1 MIKNNDFGD
10 AGNLL
15 NFISVLPLRTSDPEL
30 PKLVQSKNIIGHV
43 TDGKLIL
50 IRFNMNKVKP
60 MYHKIL
66 LPTDGS
72 KFAEKAAQHA
82 IWIASKSNAE
92 IIVLNVIETSSL
104 VGLPA
109 EDLIVK
115 IKEMLKEEGRRSL
128 EKISEMVTESEKES
142 KIEDI
147 KITLKS
153 EEGSPADSIL
163 KTIEKE
169 NIDLVVMGTSG
180 KHGLDRFLLGSVTE
194 KVVRSAKCP
203 VLSVHS

>member
-1 MIKNNDFGD
+1 
-10 AGNLL
+10 
-15 NFISVLPLRTSDPEL
+15 
-30 PKLVQSKNIIGHV
+30 
-43 TDGKLIL
+43 
-50 IRFNMNKVKP
+50 
-60 MYHKIL
+60 MYQKIL

-72 KFAEKAAQHA
+72 KFAENAAQHA
-82 IWIASKSNAE
+82 IWIASRSGAE

-128 EKISEMVTESEKES
+128 ERISEMISERESES
-142 KIEDI
+142 KIEDV
-147 KITLKS
+147 KITLKT

-163 KTIEKE
+163 KTVDNE
-169 NIDLVVMGTSG
+169 NVDLVVMGTSG

-194 KVVRSAKCP
+194 KVVRSSNCP
-203 VLSVHS
+203 VLAVH

>member
-1 MIKNNDFGD
+1 
-10 AGNLL
+10 
-15 NFISVLPLRTSDPEL
+15 
-30 PKLVQSKNIIGHV
+30 
-43 TDGKLIL
+43 
-50 IRFNMNKVKP
+50 
-60 MYHKIL
+60 MYQKIL

-72 KFAEKAAQHA
+72 KFAEKAAKHA
-82 IWIASKSNAE
+82 IWIASRSGAE

-115 IKEMLKEEGRRSL
+115 IKEMLKEEGRISL
-128 EKISEMVTESEKES
+128 ERISEMITQSEGES
-142 KIEDI
+142 KIKDL
-147 KITLKS
+147 KITLTT

-163 KTIEKE
+163 KTIENE

-194 KVVRSAKCP
+194 KWLDHPTCP
-203 VLSVHS
+203 VLAVR

>member
-1 MIKNNDFGD
+1 
-10 AGNLL
+10 
-15 NFISVLPLRTSDPEL
+15 
-30 PKLVQSKNIIGHV
+30 
-43 TDGKLIL
+43 
-50 IRFNMNKVKP
+50 
-60 MYHKIL
+60 MYQKIL

-72 KFAEKAAQHA
+72 KFAENAAQHA
-82 IWIASKSNAE
+82 IWIASRSGAE

-109 EDLIVK
+109 EDLIVR

-128 EKISEMVTESEKES
+128 ERISEMVTESEKES

-147 KITLKS
+147 KITLKT
-153 EEGSPADSIL
+153 EEGSPADAIL
-163 KTIEKE
+163 KTVEKE
-169 NIDLVVMGTSG
+169 DVDLVVMGTSG

-203 VLSVHS
+203 VLAVH

>member
-1 MIKNNDFGD
+1 
-10 AGNLL
+10 
-15 NFISVLPLRTSDPEL
+15 
-30 PKLVQSKNIIGHV
+30 
-43 TDGKLIL
+43 
-50 IRFNMNKVKP
+50 

-72 KFAEKAAQHA
+72 KFAEKAAEHA

-109 EDLIVK
+109 EDLIVR

-128 EKISEMVTESEKES
+128 ERISEMVTEEEKEH

-147 KITLKS
+147 QITLKT
-153 EEGSPADSIL
+153 EEGSPADAIL
-163 KTIEKE
+163 KTVEKE
-169 NIDLVVMGTSG
+169 DVDLVVMGTSG

-203 VLSVHS
+203 VLAVH

>member
-1 MIKNNDFGD
+1 
-10 AGNLL
+10 
-15 NFISVLPLRTSDPEL
+15 
-30 PKLVQSKNIIGHV
+30 
-43 TDGKLIL
+43 
-50 IRFNMNKVKP
+50 

-72 KFAEKAAQHA
+72 KFAEKSAEHA
-82 IWIASKSNAE
+82 IWIASKSGAE

-128 EKISEMVTESEKES
+128 ERISEMVTEEEKEH

-147 KITLKS
+147 QITLKT
-153 EEGSPADSIL
+153 EEGSPAEAIL
-163 KTIEKE
+163 KTVEKE
-169 NIDLVVMGTSG
+169 DVDLVVMGTSG

-203 VLSVHS
+203 VLAVH

>member
-1 MIKNNDFGD
+1 
-10 AGNLL
+10 
-15 NFISVLPLRTSDPEL
+15 
-30 PKLVQSKNIIGHV
+30 
-43 TDGKLIL
+43 
-50 IRFNMNKVKP
+50 
-60 MYHKIL
+60 MYQKIL

-72 KFAEKAAQHA
+72 KFAENAAKHA
-82 IWIASKSNAE
+82 IWIASRSGAE

-109 EDLIVK
+109 EDLIVR

-128 EKISEMVTESEKES
+128 ERISEMVTESEEEYKL
-142 KIEDI
+142 IEDI
-147 KITLKS
+147 KVTLKT

-163 KTIEKE
+163 KTIANE
-169 NIDLVVMGTSG
+169 NVDLVVMGTSG

-203 VLSVHS
+203 VLAVH

>member
-1 MIKNNDFGD
+1 
-10 AGNLL
+10 
-15 NFISVLPLRTSDPEL
+15 
-30 PKLVQSKNIIGHV
+30 
-43 TDGKLIL
+43 
-50 IRFNMNKVKP
+50 
-60 MYHKIL
+60 MYQKIL

-72 KFAEKAAQHA
+72 KFAENAAKHA
-82 IWIASKSNAE
+82 IWIASRSGAE

-128 EKISEMVTESEKES
+128 ERISEMISERESES
-142 KIEDI
+142 KIEDV
-147 KITLKS
+147 KITLKT

-163 KTIEKE
+163 KTVDNE
-169 NIDLVVMGTSG
+169 NVDLVVMGTSG

-194 KVVRSAKCP
+194 KVVRSSNCP
-203 VLSVHS
+203 VLAVH